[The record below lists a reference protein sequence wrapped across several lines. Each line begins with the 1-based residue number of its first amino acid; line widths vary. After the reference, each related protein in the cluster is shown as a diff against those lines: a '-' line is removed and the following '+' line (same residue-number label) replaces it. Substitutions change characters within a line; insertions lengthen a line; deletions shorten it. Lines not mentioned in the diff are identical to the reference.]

1 MDERDHR
8 AMNQQE
14 PIIHDIETCDCYLC
28 QSARAKG
35 ESRKLKERIAKL
47 EAQIAERALQSACM
61 ELDIRNIISVEV
73 SEAIEPARDKTIKL
87 CDRTMTIK
95 MRDGR
100 IFKVVTYYDDQY
112 SVSISADRRTMKIN
126 ASAIVYPGSR
136 LATNDKERK

>member
-1 MDERDHR
+1 MNPPRNEDTLMRDPD
-8 AMNQQE
+8 MT
-14 PIIHDIETCDCYLC
+14 IE
-28 QSARAKG
+28 AR
-35 ESRKLKERIAKL
+35 LKVDPDFATALYHEQLERIAKL
-47 EAQIAERALQSACM
+47 ESQTAERALQSACM

>member
-1 MDERDHR
+1 MAETQGCLGHKQACPTCEDRMTRLRAELTDHGKEL
-8 AMNQQE
+8 Q
-14 PIIHDIETCDCYLC
+14 D
-28 QSARAKG
+28 AR
-35 ESRKLKERIAKL
+35 ERI
-47 EAQIAERALQSACM
+47 EALTAERALQSACM

>member
-1 MDERDHR
+1 MMVESTRMCLEGR
-8 AMNQQE
+8 IKELEA
-14 PIIHDIETCDCYLC
+14 ETREMRSYEL
-28 QSARAKG
+28 AKDRVIAQLRG
-35 ESRKLKERIAKL
+35 RIAKL